1 VRESRPLRTIR
12 QRTLAATVWSAVLLA
27 ARPAVGSDDAPPSD
41 ARRDAL
47 QVGVAFA
54 AETVASAGDVCPLSG
69 TAPCILGS
77 GGGVAIRVGYRAG
90 DPWYFGG
97 AYEFSR
103 HESSSQLRL
112 AILQQ
117 LRAEGRYY
125 FDYGDRA
132 TGFLAAGFGGHL
144 YGSEWGAV
152 TGGAVGMAGGG
163 VELELSPTT
172 VIGGAVLYRALVPR
186 AFTDSAGL
194 RRADG
199 LLGFGLAHVIGL
211 ELTLEVRNP
220 FPRF

>member
-1 VRESRPLRTIR
+1 MGH
-12 QRTLAATVWSAVLLA
+12 RTLTAAAYCAALLA
-27 ARPAVGSDDAPPSD
+27 ARPAAGSDDAPATD

-47 QVGVAFA
+47 QFGVAFA
-54 AETVASAGDVCPLSG
+54 AETVASAGDVCPPSS

-77 GGGVAIRVGYRAG
+77 GGGVAVRVGYRAG

-132 TGFLAAGFGGHL
+132 TAFVAAGAGGHL

-152 TGGAVGMAGGG
+152 TGGVLGMLGGG
-163 VELELSPTT
+163 IELELSPKTM
-172 VIGGAVLYRALVPR
+172 IGGAVLYRALLPR
-186 AFTDSAGL
+186 AFTDTAGQ

-211 ELTLEVRNP
+211 ELTLEVRDQ

>member
-1 VRESRPLRTIR
+1 VRESRSLGRLG
-12 QRTLAATVWSAVLLA
+12 QRTLAAAAWGAALLA
-27 ARPAVGSDDAPPSD
+27 ARPAAGSEDAPLD
-41 ARRDAL
+41 ARTDTL
-47 QVGVAFA
+47 QFGVAFA
-54 AETVASAGDVCPLSG
+54 AEAVASAGDVCPPSG

-77 GGGVAIRVGYRAG
+77 GGGVAIRVGYRTG

-103 HESSSQLRL
+103 HESSSLLRL

-132 TGFLAAGFGGHL
+132 TGFVAAGFGGHL

-152 TGGAVGMAGGG
+152 TGGVLGMLGGG
-163 VELELSPTT
+163 VELELSPKT
-172 VIGGAVLYRALVPR
+172 VIGGAVLYRVLVPR
-186 AFTDSAGL
+186 AFTDTAGQ

-199 LLGFGLAHVIGL
+199 LLGFGLAHVIGF
-211 ELTLEVRNP
+211 ELTLEVRDP

>member
-1 VRESRPLRTIR
+1 MGQL
-12 QRTLAATVWSAVLLA
+12 TLAATACSAAFLT
-27 ARPAVGSDDAPPSD
+27 ARPAAGSDEGRTSD
-41 ARRDAL
+41 TGDAL

-54 AETVASAGDVCPLSG
+54 AETIPSAGDVCPPSV

-103 HESSSQLRL
+103 HESSSLLRL

-117 LRAEGRYY
+117 VRAEGRYY
-125 FDYGDRA
+125 FDYGHRA
-132 TGFLAAGFGGHL
+132 TAFVAVGFGGHL
-144 YGSEWGAV
+144 YGSEWAAV
-152 TGGAVGMAGGG
+152 TGGALGMAGGG
-163 VELELSPTT
+163 VEFELSPTT
-172 VIGGAVLYRALVPR
+172 VIGGAALYRMLVPR
-186 AFTDSAGL
+186 AFTDTAGQ

-199 LLGFGLAHVIGL
+199 FLGFGLAHVIGL